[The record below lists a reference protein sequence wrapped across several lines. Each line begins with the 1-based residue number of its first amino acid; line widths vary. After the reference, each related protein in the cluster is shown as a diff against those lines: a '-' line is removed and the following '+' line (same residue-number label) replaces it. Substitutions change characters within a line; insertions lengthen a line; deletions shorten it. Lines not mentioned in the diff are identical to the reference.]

1 MLEVKKYFEDIEKQD
16 AAKILSGSSGKG
28 DEAPNF
34 YVVESGVLLV
44 EGPASPS
51 SAYEPRILS
60 IGEVF
65 SLDSGGTHVASCE
78 ALSDAVVICVDQTS
92 VERLTARDE
101 ADPWQTSRA
110 PDGGVQLVLSPIGRL
125 KAMPVDEP
133 SDWVVPCS

>member
-1 MLEVKKYFEDIEKQD
+1 L
-16 AAKILSGSSGKG
+16 GKG

-92 VERLTARDE
+92 VERVTARDE
-101 ADPWQTSRA
+101 AAARRQASRA
-110 PDGGVQLVLSPIGRL
+110 PDGGVQLVLSPFRRL
-125 KAMPVDEP
+125 KAMPVDES
-133 SDWVVPCS
+133 SDWIVPCS